1 MVQTVGVDLGRTTIT
16 TVVLSDQDEVLGE
29 AQLRTPTTGD
39 RTGVIEVIGA
49 SIYDALSAAD
59 LTMADLGAV
68 GVGAPGVVV
77 DGTVGGAS
85 NMPGFLERFSLAQM
99 VTEHL
104 QMPVR
109 VANDGTAGVVA
120 EHRLGAGQGTHDLL
134 CVFVGAG
141 IGAGLILDDEVYEG
155 GRGGAGEF
163 GHMVVW
169 RGGAVCPCGR
179 RGCIEAYAGMRAM
192 ELTAQRER
200 AAGRSTVLFDR
211 EDGAG
216 GSSRQE
222 PMTST
227 MLLRAYEQG
236 DGLVADLLDTAI
248 EALGAGIA
256 SAVNLLDVDAVVL
269 GGVLGDTFGER
280 FRFRVDAAMRPH
292 LFLHPPRVELIAA
305 GLGSRSAAIGAGIL
319 AREVIPS

>member
-1 MVQTVGVDLGRTTIT
+1 MAQTVGVDLGRTTIT
-16 TVVLSDQDEVLGE
+16 TVVLSEDDEVLGE

-49 SIYDALSAAD
+49 SIYDAVGAAE

-109 VANDGTAGVVA
+109 VTNDGTAGVVA
-120 EHRLGAGQGTHDLL
+120 EHRLGAGRGTHDLM

-141 IGAGLILDDEVYEG
+141 IGAGLIIDDEVYEG

-179 RGCIEAYAGMRAM
+179 RGCVEAYAGMRAM

-200 AAGRSTVLFDR
+200 AAGRSTVLFEG
-211 EDGAG
+211 EDGAVKG
-216 GSSRQE
+216 
-222 PMTST
+222 PVTSA

-248 EALGAGIA
+248 DALGAGIA

-292 LFLHPPRVELIAA
+292 LFLHPPRVDLVAA
-305 GLGSRSAAIGAGIL
+305 SLGDRSAAIGAGIL
-319 AREVIPS
+319 AREVLK